1 MLTVESGYLTMPCD
15 CQLGYLVKEYLIRD
29 LTWVVQVLA
38 AGLLC
43 NVLRFLYISLIT
55 WPWLVLPF
63 EFVQG
68 TFLPLLIQEP
78 SFKIGLSHGAWETA

>member
-1 MLTVESGYLTMPCD
+1 MTSLYHLCLHHL
-15 CQLGYLVKEYLIRD
+15 LGYLVNEYLIRE

-68 TFLPLLIQEP
+68 KLLPLMTQE
-78 SFKIGLSHGAWETA
+78 SSVEMGLSHDTWGAA